1 MTTVGVPGDPNLEAV
16 QSAFAAL
23 GDLRESVVLVGGCA
37 TGLLVTATRSE
48 MIRPTRDV
56 DLVVEVVSARD
67 FRRAEQRLRT
77 CGFVN
82 DQSPEAPICRWRHG
96 EIMVDLMPMT
106 ADILGFG
113 NRWYPRAVELADRV
127 TLPDGQLIRL
137 VSAPV
142 LLVTKF
148 DAFRSRGRGDL
159 LSSHDLED
167 VMTLID
173 GRAELE
179 DDVAA
184 SPDDIRQ
191 AIGKECSDLSAD
203 ASLVEA
209 MAGFLPGD
217 PASQGRLPE
226 LRARLE
232 RLAGIQ

>member
-1 MTTVGVPGDPNLEAV
+1 MNTVGITGDPNLAAV

-23 GDLRESVVLVGGCA
+23 GDLRELVVLVGGCA
-37 TGLLVTATRSE
+37 AGLLVTTTRSE

-56 DLVVEVVSARD
+56 DLVVEVLSTRE
-67 FRRAEQRLRT
+67 FQRTEQRLRAK
-77 CGFVN
+77 GFVN
-82 DQSPEAPICRWRHG
+82 DQSPEAPICRWCHG
-96 EIMVDLMPMT
+96 SIIVDLMPMDS
-106 ADILGFG
+106 AVLGFG
-113 NRWYPRAVELADRV
+113 NRWYPRAVELAERV
-127 TLPDGQLIRL
+127 LLPDGQAFRL

-148 DAFRSRGRGDL
+148 DAFRSRGQGDL

-173 GRAELE
+173 GRVELE
-179 DDVAA
+179 DEVAA

-191 AIGKECSDLSAD
+191 AIRNECGDLVAD
-203 ASLVEA
+203 ARLLEA

-226 LRARLE
+226 LRARLG